1 MSELACMIEGCQAK
15 AYAPAGTQS
24 VCKDHFLNF
33 LTWRRRKGPQM
44 FNKYAAMTME
54 DRNTIVTEWQKTVT
68 MAEVPNPS
76 SSPKS

>member
-24 VCKDHFLNF
+24 VCKEHFLSF

-44 FNKYAAMTME
+44 FTIYASMTME
-54 DRNTIVTEWQKTVT
+54 ERNTIVAEWQKTLAVVDT
-68 MAEVPNPS
+68 PTTPA
-76 SSPKS
+76 PKV